1 MKGFFMAK
9 EQDQLQQ
16 KAIFKLF
23 FAVAMR
29 YKVRTL
35 IAIFG
40 AAITAIIGGFVGPFL
55 ISRLLEALQSGSVE
69 LASSTGLILLYAAT
83 QIWGEVI
90 GWRINLYVTWTME
103 TAAQRDLYRK
113 IFTQL
118 TNQSLSFH
126 ADRFGGALVSQTTKL
141 IGAFERFWDTIIFQV
156 IPSLASIVAATIIL
170 GLVFPQYAIFLA
182 SLSVVF
188 AIAVFFGSRLM
199 AKRNKEEAQASTASN
214 AHVADV
220 VSNVMTVKAYGREE
234 DELEIMEQKTAT
246 WRAKSLHTMR
256 GFLGVSTGYSSILAF
271 INVSALVAAIWASE
285 HQVASIGTI
294 YLAITYT
301 FTIARQLWEMN
312 NIMRNYNRIMGDA
325 HDMTVILS
333 QEPAVVDHTNKKLTV
348 SRGELAFDNIAFTH
362 DKDETSL
369 FDTFSLIVKPGQRV
383 GLVGPSGSGKTTLTK
398 LLLRFAD
405 VDKGSI
411 KVDGTSISKVTQESL
426 RKSIAYVPQE
436 PMLFHRSLRE
446 NIAYGKPDATD
457 DEIRQAAIQANAID
471 FIDKLPEGFDTI
483 VGERGVKL
491 SGGQRQRIAIA
502 RAILKDAPILVLD
515 EATSALDSESE
526 QLIQSALERLM
537 KGRTSIVIAHRL
549 STIAKLD
556 RIIVLEDGRITEDG
570 AHTDLLKK
578 KGGTYASLWNHQS
591 GGFIEE

>member
-23 FAVAMR
+23 FTVAMR

-362 DKDETSL
+362 DKDEAPL
-369 FDTFSLIVKPGQRV
+369 FDNFSLIVKPGQRV

>member
-1 MKGFFMAK
+1 MEGFFMAK

-23 FAVAMR
+23 FTVAMR

-188 AIAVFFGSRLM
+188 AIAVFFR
-199 AKRNKEEAQASTASN
+199 R
-214 AHVADV
+214 
-220 VSNVMTVKAYGREE
+220 
-234 DELEIMEQKTAT
+234 
-246 WRAKSLHTMR
+246 
-256 GFLGVSTGYSSILAF
+256 
-271 INVSALVAAIWASE
+271 
-285 HQVASIGTI
+285 
-294 YLAITYT
+294 
-301 FTIARQLWEMN
+301 
-312 NIMRNYNRIMGDA
+312 
-325 HDMTVILS
+325 
-333 QEPAVVDHTNKKLTV
+333 
-348 SRGELAFDNIAFTH
+348 
-362 DKDETSL
+362 
-369 FDTFSLIVKPGQRV
+369 
-383 GLVGPSGSGKTTLTK
+383 
-398 LLLRFAD
+398 
-405 VDKGSI
+405 
-411 KVDGTSISKVTQESL
+411 
-426 RKSIAYVPQE
+426 
-436 PMLFHRSLRE
+436 
-446 NIAYGKPDATD
+446 
-457 DEIRQAAIQANAID
+457 
-471 FIDKLPEGFDTI
+471 
-483 VGERGVKL
+483 
-491 SGGQRQRIAIA
+491 
-502 RAILKDAPILVLD
+502 
-515 EATSALDSESE
+515 
-526 QLIQSALERLM
+526 
-537 KGRTSIVIAHRL
+537 
-549 STIAKLD
+549 
-556 RIIVLEDGRITEDG
+556 
-570 AHTDLLKK
+570 
-578 KGGTYASLWNHQS
+578 
-591 GGFIEE
+591 